1 MLVERK
7 SALQT
12 LIELAESA
20 RRGQGRVVLVAGEAG
35 IGKTALLE
43 EYARALG
50 PAFRV
55 FWGGCEALFTPRPL
69 GPMQDMAYA
78 LDTKLVDLFAKGVA
92 PSLMFPALVNT
103 LADAPSAKILIFE
116 DVHWADHGTL
126 DLVKYLGRRIG
137 VLPALVVLTYRSDE
151 VSEALRQVLGDLPSH
166 VVARLTLAPLS
177 AEGVAALARAAGR
190 SSEGL
195 HRITG
200 GNPFFVTELLA
211 GTAAA
216 GQLPASIKDA
226 VWARLSRLEPPERDL
241 LETICVAPG
250 TVERWLLSALAGAD
264 GERVAEACV
273 AHGFLTQDENGA
285 VKFRHELGRQ
295 AVLARVSKAAQKILH
310 ARFEAAI
317 AARAS
322 LQAAA
327 VLSNL
332 VFHAAG
338 AEDAARVLEYAP
350 QAAKEAARLGAH
362 REAAAHLA
370 TALRFVADA
379 PPALAAQ
386 LNEDWAYEAGLA
398 LKIDD
403 AVIAARRR
411 AIDLWRTEGRID
423 KVGHNLRWLSRLHW
437 YRGEAEQAGR
447 YADEAVRT
455 LESLP
460 PGPELATAYS
470 VRSQLHMLND
480 RMDEAVT
487 WGRRA
492 IALAGE
498 LGEADTRAHALNNVG
513 TALLFRGRAG
523 GREMMDESLAIA
535 LANGFHEHAA
545 RVYTNLAEYAVV
557 FKDFALAERTIAE
570 GIAFD
575 TRHDLDAWTHYL
587 VGRQAQ
593 LRMEQGRLRE
603 AETIARGVLALEQ
616 LTLVMRLPALT
627 VLAKVRMRLGEKDAP
642 ALLQQALSQATATGE
657 PQNIAPVRF
666 ALAEAAWLA
675 DDIAKCR
682 EQLAQLEAI
691 GADSFDPW
699 ELGEL
704 ATWRRRVGSDGALPA
719 VEIPEPRAAE
729 LRGDAVAA
737 ADAWARLGLP
747 YEAGLALI
755 QAKGEDAGA
764 AFARAVVLFE
774 DIEARP
780 AAARAREIARRL
792 GFAAQLPAQRRGP
805 YAAARAHPLGLT
817 KRECEVLDLVAQGV
831 GNREIATRLFRSPRT
846 VEHHVS
852 AVLAKLNAANR
863 MEAMLRVRSQ
873 PWLISAVEQQAA
885 FEK

>member
-1 MLVERK
+1 M
-7 SALQT
+7 
-12 LIELAESA
+12 LIERDGPLKILLELAQSA
-20 RRGQGRVVLVAGEAG
+20 RRGQGRMVLVAGEAG

-43 EYARALG
+43 EYARGLD

-78 LDTKLVDLFAKGVA
+78 LDAKLVDLFVRSVA

-103 LADAPSAKILIFE
+103 LAAEHGAKILIFE

-151 VSEALRQVLGDLPSH
+151 VSEALAQVLGDLPSH
-166 VVARLTLAPLS
+166 AAARLTLEPLS
-177 AEGVAALARAAGR
+177 PDGVAALARAAGR

-200 GNPFFVTELLA
+200 GNPFFITELLA
-211 GTAAA
+211 GTAA
-216 GQLPASIKDA
+216 GRELPASIKDA
-226 VWARLSRLEPPERDL
+226 VWARLSRLQSREREL
-241 LETICVAPG
+241 LETISVAPG
-250 TVERWLLSALAGAD
+250 AVERWLLTAIAGAD
-264 GERVAEACV
+264 GERVAEACA
-273 AHGFLTQDENGA
+273 AHGFLAQDENGA

-295 AVLARVSKAAQKILH
+295 AVLARVPKAAQKAMH
-310 ARFEAAI
+310 ARFEGAI
-317 AARAS
+317 SAHVS
-322 LQAAA
+322 LQAMS

-332 VFHAAG
+332 VFHAAR
-338 AEDAARVLEYAP
+338 AEDAPHVLEYAP
-350 QAAKEAARLGAH
+350 LAAKEAARLGAH

-370 TALRFVADA
+370 TALRFVDAA

-386 LNEDWAYEAGLA
+386 LNEDWAYESGIA

-411 AIDLWRTEGRID
+411 AIDLWRSQDRID

-437 YRGEAEQAGR
+437 YRGEAEQANR
-447 YADEAVRT
+447 YADEAVRE
-455 LESLP
+455 LETRE
-460 PGPELATAYS
+460 PGPELAMAYS

-480 RMDEAVT
+480 RMDEAIE

-513 TALLFRGRAG
+513 TALLFSGRPG
-523 GREMMDESLAIA
+523 GRELLEESLSLS

-545 RVYTNLAEYAVV
+545 RAYTNLSEYGVV
-557 FKDFALAERTIAE
+557 FKDFALAERMTAE

-575 TRHDLDAWTHYL
+575 TRHDLDSWTYYL

-627 VLAKVRMRLGEKDAP
+627 VLAKVRMRLGEKDAS
-642 ALLQQALSQATATGE
+642 ALLAQALAQATATGE

-666 ALAEAAWLA
+666 ALVEAAWLA
-675 DDIAKCR
+675 DDLPKCR
-682 EQLAQLEAI
+682 EHLAQLESM
-691 GADSFDPW
+691 DLDNFDPW

-704 ATWRRRVGSDGALPA
+704 ATWRKRIGADGPLPA
-719 VEIPEPRAAE
+719 VALPEPRAAE
-729 LRGDAVAA
+729 LRGDAVSA
-737 ADAWARLGLP
+737 ADLWQRLGLP
-747 YEAGLALI
+747 YEAGLALT
-755 QAKGEDAGA
+755 QARGERAGS
-764 AFARAVVLFE
+764 AFARAVTLLE
-774 DIEARP
+774 EIEARP
-780 AAARAREIARRL
+780 AAARAREAARRL
-792 GFAAQLPAQRRGP
+792 GVAAVLPPQRRGP
-805 YAAARAHPLGLT
+805 YASARAHPLGLS

-846 VEHHVS
+846 IEHHVS
-852 AVLAKLNAANR
+852 AVLAKLNATNR
-863 MEAMLRVRSQ
+863 MEAMLRVRSE
-873 PWLISAVEQQAA
+873 PWLISANRPMAA
-885 FEK
+885 AEK

>member
-7 SALQT
+7 DVLQT
-12 LIELAESA
+12 LFALAESA

-43 EYARALG
+43 EYARSLG

-92 PSLMFPALVNT
+92 PSQMFPALVNT
-103 LADAPSAKILIFE
+103 LGEEHGAKILIFE

-137 VLPALVVLTYRSDE
+137 ILPALVVLTYRSDE
-151 VSEALRQVLGDLPSH
+151 VSEALAQVLGDLPSH
-166 VVARLTLAPLS
+166 AVARLTLDPLS
-177 AEGVAALARAAGR
+177 PDGVATLARAAGR

-211 GTAAA
+211 GTAK
-216 GQLPASIKDA
+216 GELPASIKDA
-226 VWARLSRLEPPERDL
+226 VWARLSRLGPREREL

-250 TVERWLLSALAGAD
+250 AVERWLLIALAGPDA
-264 GERVAEACV
+264 ERIAEACA

-295 AVLARVSKAAQKILH
+295 AVLTRVPKATQKTLH
-310 ARFEAAI
+310 TRFEAAI
-317 AARAS
+317 SARVS
-322 LQAAA
+322 LQAITA
-327 VLSNL
+327 LSNL

-350 QAAKEAARLGAH
+350 LAAKEAARLGAH
-362 REAAAHLA
+362 REAAAHLT
-370 TALRFVADA
+370 TALRFVDSA

-386 LNEDWAYEAGLA
+386 LNEDWAYEAGIA

-411 AIDLWRTEGRID
+411 AIELWRAQDRID

-437 YRGEAEQAGR
+437 YRGEAEPANR
-447 YADEAVRT
+447 YADEAVRE
-455 LESLP
+455 LETRE
-460 PGPELATAYS
+460 PGPELAMAFS

-480 RMDEAVT
+480 RMDEAIE
-487 WGRRA
+487 WGKRA
-492 IALAGE
+492 IALAAK

-513 TALLFRGRAG
+513 TALLFSGRAG
-523 GREMMDESLAIA
+523 GRELLEESLALS

-545 RVYTNLAEYAVV
+545 RAYTNLSEYGVV
-557 FKDFALAERTIAE
+557 FKDFALAERMMAD

-575 TRHDLDAWTHYL
+575 TRHDLDSWTYYL

-642 ALLQQALSQATATGE
+642 ALLAQALAQATATGE
-657 PQNIAPVRF
+657 PQNIAPIRF
-666 ALAEAAWLA
+666 ALVEAAWLA
-675 DDIAKCR
+675 DDLMKCR
-682 EQLAQLEAI
+682 EHLAQL
-691 GADSFDPW
+691 GAMDLANFDPW

-704 ATWRRRVGSDGALPA
+704 ATWRKRSGVDGLLPA
-719 VEIPEPRAAE
+719 VTIPEPRAAE
-729 LRGDAVAA
+729 LRGDVVAA
-737 ADAWARLGLP
+737 ADQWQRLGLP

-755 QAKGEDAGA
+755 QMQSRDAGA
-764 AFARAVVLFE
+764 ALSRAVTLLE
-774 DIEARP
+774 EIEARP
-780 AAARAREIARRL
+780 AALRARETARRL
-792 GFAAQLPAQRRGP
+792 GVTEMPPQRRGP

-817 KRECEVLDLVAQGV
+817 KRECEVLDLIAQGV
-831 GNREIATRLFRSPRT
+831 ANREIAARLFRSPRT

-873 PWLISAVEQQAA
+873 PWLISATEPHEPS
-885 FEK
+885 EK